1 MSWMDASV
9 VRFLRTTEADSN
21 HEEVE
26 HHCLDLVLV
35 SKKSK

>member
-9 VRFLRTTEADSN
+9 VRFLRTTEADSY

>member
-1 MSWMDASV
+1 MSWMDVSV
-9 VRFLRTTEADSN
+9 VRYLRTAEVDSN